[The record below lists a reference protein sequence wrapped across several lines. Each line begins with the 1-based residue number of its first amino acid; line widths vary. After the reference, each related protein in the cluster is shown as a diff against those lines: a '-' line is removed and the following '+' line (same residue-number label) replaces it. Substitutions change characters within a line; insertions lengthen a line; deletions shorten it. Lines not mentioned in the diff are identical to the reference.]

1 MIKYDVQGFCAYFH
15 FFFGGGSVVI
25 VSKLLDNHSNKMWSI
40 KRIYDNSD
48 TSNTDAWGVW
58 QMLCFLLPFT
68 LIKKRKYGNILQ
80 HSNINDNLFPSPSL
94 APRLQ
99 LRNDE

>member
-1 MIKYDVQGFCAYFH
+1 MINMTYRVFVRVFIFLG
-15 FFFGGGSVVI
+15 GGGSVVI

-58 QMLCFLLPFT
+58 
-68 LIKKRKYGNILQ
+68 
-80 HSNINDNLFPSPSL
+80 
-94 APRLQ
+94 
-99 LRNDE
+99 

>member
-1 MIKYDVQGFCAYFH
+1 MFS
-15 FFFGGGSVVI
+15 FFFLEGGGGCD
-25 VSKLLDNHSNKMWSI
+25 SKLLDNHSNKMWSI

-58 QMLCFLLPFT
+58 KMLCFLLPFT
-68 LIKKRKYGNILQ
+68 LIKKRKYGNILK
-80 HSNINDNLFPSPSL
+80 HSNINDNLSPSPSL